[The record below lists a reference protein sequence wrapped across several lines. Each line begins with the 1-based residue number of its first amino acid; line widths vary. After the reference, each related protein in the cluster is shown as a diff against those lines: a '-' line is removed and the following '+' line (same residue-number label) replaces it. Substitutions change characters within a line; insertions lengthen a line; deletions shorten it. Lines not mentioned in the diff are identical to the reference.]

1 MKSTYR
7 LSFLAS
13 CICLA
18 VGSSQAYAACDNT
31 SPGNG
36 DKVTC
41 SADQVGNTAVVS
53 ADGVSGVT
61 VQQDGTLDVSSGPA
75 ISLGDSSTIRN
86 TGIISGTSAG
96 ILLREGSAENTINN
110 SGSITGTAGPG
121 IRINAKGNTAI
132 TNSGNI
138 SSGEGTSG
146 TAILFGDGDDTLTV
160 TGGTITGIVNQGRG
174 ADTLHM
180 VDGTIDGDV
189 IQGVTEANGD
199 DFASDKVLIE
209 GGTITGGIT
218 QGEGID
224 DFEMTGGTIGSLQQG
239 GSQDTF
245 RMTGGWIKGAF
256 EDGDHAEM
264 TGGRIGNVQLKAA
277 DNFFDMSGGSVD
289 GNVSSGLG
297 KDTYIIRG
305 DAKIGNS
312 ISTGAEKDSVT
323 LKSGTIVNEIRMST
337 GDDLFRWEG
346 GSVGGAVKM
355 EADNDRVELVG
366 VGTNITDSSPLID
379 GGNGDDSI
387 MLDNSQYVHSDANL
401 LAGFEHV
408 DLTNGSTLTLRNNI
422 LKLGDSEDDNAST
435 GFSIDSGS
443 TLAIENGAATDFTG
457 HLSGTGTVSTDTS
470 GKAFNFTSNNKAD
483 GFGGTLALGNST
495 LALAGVNTQALKNA
509 TLRADDKSITTVGS
523 GQQTIGGLTFN
534 GGTVVFGAVVPGNTV
549 SDNTIQTSKNLDIS
563 GKGSVKVSLGDAVNY
578 APDVND
584 KVQLLKQ
591 DDGENLIKLAGSGG
605 TVTGNGSALTLKDSS
620 GSVISSG
627 KMTHIVNT
635 AGGPTVA
642 EGTWDWKLSDGTG
655 HDGLYVT
662 YALKEVNLKGAG
674 SDALALNSGTDTGSA
689 ADLSAKVTGAGDL
702 AITGGTVSLSNSSN
716 DYRGVTDVRGGTLQ
730 MNNDSVL
737 GNTSLLKLA
746 DGTGLKM
753 AGHTQTVGAVATAAG
768 SLVDIA
774 GGNLTIN
781 SGGTVQGHMQGAG
794 TLTLEGGELTVTGA
808 NTGLSATT
816 AVNSGAT
823 ATLDNTQGLGSGA
836 IDNGGTVNLNAAS
849 GTFAN
854 SVSNSGKINLTG
866 SQVQLSGDNTQFS
879 GEFSIDKDSRL
890 TAAQASHLGSAA
902 VHDEG
907 TLALVTDSDWT
918 LANVVDGSGNLV
930 KDGAGTLTLTD
941 PNLAYTGSTD
951 ILSGGLRFGSRE
963 APSTLASSQ
972 VNIAAG
978 AMMAAN
984 GTVSG
989 GVDNKGTLQ
998 VGQSGLPAAE
1008 PANAVRAAAFAAASG
1023 TDSLVIGGDLSNSG
1037 TVQLAQIGSDAQ
1049 VGNTLTVN
1057 GNYAGNGGKI
1067 RFNTVLGDDSSLTDH
1082 MTVEGDTSGTTLVSV
1097 ANAGGTGARTLNGI
1111 ELIAVNGNSAGE
1123 FVQDGRIAAGAYDYT
1138 LGRGVGAASNKNWY
1152 LTNEASEPTNPTD
1165 PTDPTNP
1172 TDPGD
1177 PGTPPVDPGNPTDPG
1192 DPGTPPVDPGNPT
1205 NPTDPGEPTNPGTP
1219 PVTPAKPAYRP
1230 EAGSYIANIAA
1241 ANTMFITRL
1250 HDRLGETQY
1259 TDALTGEQRVT
1270 SLWMRQVGTHNRW
1283 KDSSGQLKTRS
1294 NQYVIML
1301 GGDVAQWSSS
1311 GLDRGHLGLMAG
1323 YGNNSSHTHSSATG
1337 YGSDGKV
1344 HGYNV
1349 GIYGTWYANDADKT
1363 GLYVDTWASYS
1374 WLKNSV
1380 NGEDLASESYHSKG
1394 FTGSLETGYTW
1405 QVGEFYGSKGTLSK
1419 VYIQPQA
1426 QAIWMGVRAKNHT
1439 EDNGTRVSSDGD
1451 GNVLTRLGARAYLNS
1466 YSKLDEG
1473 KQREFQPFIE
1483 ANWIHNTRRFSTK
1496 MDGVRL
1502 SQEGAR
1508 NLGEVK
1514 TGVEGKLSNNL
1525 TAWGNV
1531 GQQLGDHK
1539 YSNTE
1544 AMLGVKYSW

>member
-36 DKVTC
+36 TTVTC
-41 SADQVGNTAVVS
+41 DANSIETTPVVS
-53 ADGVSGVT
+53 PNGVDGVIVDVLQGGALNVT
-61 VQQDGTLDVSSGPA
+61 TGPA
-75 ISLGDSSTIRN
+75 ISLGNGSKVTNNGS
-86 TGIISGTSAG
+86 ISGTSSG
-96 ILLREGSAENTINN
+96 LLLREGSSLVINN
-110 SGSITGTAGPG
+110 GAISAASGPG
-121 IRINAKGNTAI
+121 LIFDGTGNNSL
-132 TNSGNI
+132 TNS
-138 SSGEGTSG
+138 
-146 TAILFGDGDDTLTV
+146 
-160 TGGTITGIVNQGRG
+160 GTITGRDAKGNAVIFGSGMDTLIVNAGSVIDGKVDQDFGSTGTSGSGDDTFIMNGGAIHGTVDQGVG
-174 ADTLHM
+174 PGIDKAEIH
-180 VDGTIDGDV
+180 DGKIDGDFK
-189 IQGVTEANGD
+189 QG
-199 DFASDKVLIE
+199 
-209 GGTITGGIT
+209 GGRDT
-218 QGEGID
+218 
-224 DFEMTGGTIGSLQQG
+224 FVMTGGTIVGEFNDGDIVTITG
-239 GSQDTF
+239 GS
-245 RMTGGWIKGAF
+245 
-256 EDGDHAEM
+256 
-264 TGGRIGNVQLKAA
+264 IGSVALNLGNDDFK
-277 DNFFDMSGGSVD
+277 MSGGEIVGDVKGQVNNDSFVISDKAVVGGDILGGIGNDSLVWQD
-289 GNVSSGLG
+289 GGTIKGKILMDGDPSGDKTG
-297 KDTYIIRG
+297 KDT
-305 DAKIGNS
+305 
-312 ISTGAEKDSVT
+312 VT
-323 LKSGTIVNEIRMST
+323 LINQTAATTASSPEIN
-337 GDDLFRWEG
+337 
-346 GSVGGAVKM
+346 GGADEDTFNLK
-355 EADNDRVELVG
+355 
-366 VGTNITDSSPLID
+366 
-379 GGNGDDSI
+379 
-387 MLDNSQYVHSDANL
+387 NSQYIHRDANIIV
-401 LAGFEHV
+401 GFEHV
-408 DLTNGSTLTLRNNI
+408 NLTDNSTLTLSNRA
-422 LKLGDSEDDNAST
+422 LKLGDNMDDNAST
-435 GFSIDSGS
+435 GFNIDKTS
-443 TLAIENGAATDFTG
+443 TLAVINGNATDFTG
-457 HLSGTGTVSTDTS
+457 HLSGTGTVSTNTS
-470 GKAFNFTSNNKAD
+470 GKAFNFTNNNKAD

-534 GGTVVFGAVVPGNTV
+534 GGTVVFGAVAPGNTV

-591 DDGENLIKLAGSGG
+591 DDGQNLIKLVGSGG

-662 YALKEVNLKGAG
+662 YALKEVNLKGAD

-808 NTGLSATT
+808 NAGLSATT

-836 IDNGGTVNLNAAS
+836 IDNAGTVNLNAAS

-972 VNIAAG
+972 VNIAEG

-1008 PANAVRAAAFAAASG
+1008 PANAARAAAFAAASG

-1037 TVQLAQIGSDAQ
+1037 TVQLAQTGSDAQ

-1138 LGRGVGAASNKNWY
+1138 LGRGVGAASNKN
-1152 LTNEASEPTNPTD
+1152 
-1165 PTDPTNP
+1165 
-1172 TDPGD
+1172 
-1177 PGTPPVDPGNPTDPG
+1177 
-1192 DPGTPPVDPGNPT
+1192 
-1205 NPTDPGEPTNPGTP
+1205 
-1219 PVTPAKPAYRP
+1219 
-1230 EAGSYIANIAA
+1230 
-1241 ANTMFITRL
+1241 
-1250 HDRLGETQY
+1250 
-1259 TDALTGEQRVT
+1259 
-1270 SLWMRQVGTHNRW
+1270 
-1283 KDSSGQLKTRS
+1283 
-1294 NQYVIML
+1294 
-1301 GGDVAQWSSS
+1301 
-1311 GLDRGHLGLMAG
+1311 
-1323 YGNNSSHTHSSATG
+1323 
-1337 YGSDGKV
+1337 
-1344 HGYNV
+1344 
-1349 GIYGTWYANDADKT
+1349 
-1363 GLYVDTWASYS
+1363 
-1374 WLKNSV
+1374 
-1380 NGEDLASESYHSKG
+1380 
-1394 FTGSLETGYTW
+1394 
-1405 QVGEFYGSKGTLSK
+1405 
-1419 VYIQPQA
+1419 
-1426 QAIWMGVRAKNHT
+1426 
-1439 EDNGTRVSSDGD
+1439 
-1451 GNVLTRLGARAYLNS
+1451 
-1466 YSKLDEG
+1466 
-1473 KQREFQPFIE
+1473 
-1483 ANWIHNTRRFSTK
+1483 
-1496 MDGVRL
+1496 
-1502 SQEGAR
+1502 
-1508 NLGEVK
+1508 
-1514 TGVEGKLSNNL
+1514 
-1525 TAWGNV
+1525 
-1531 GQQLGDHK
+1531 
-1539 YSNTE
+1539 
-1544 AMLGVKYSW
+1544 